1 MSGLMYAD
9 EVSPAV
15 GLPFPDELEW
25 GRGEL
30 LPMDPVV
37 AEKLMKRDPER
48 AKVLAHLMANQE
60 DLEED
65 DPVTWG
71 WQLPMWQRVLD
82 NWDKYKV
89 HVIFGGNRS
98 SKSTF
103 AARLMVDLLQKIP
116 AAELRCFHVSR
127 ERSVDDQ
134 QRFIWEALPKHIRD
148 QAPSVGPNH
157 SIMYSQKN
165 GFSDDKLILP
175 RVGRAKRGSTLKFNN
190 YKQYLLDPQVFEGMK
205 GHCFW
210 ADEEVPAKL
219 FETLL
224 ARLTD
229 YRGRMVLTFTTLQGY
244 SDLVGSIL
252 FGAKTLERRWS
263 HYMRE
268 ELPVMQE
275 SKAWKNCAIYYFWS
289 EDNIFIPHDELF
301 DTYRGQPPEVKLARL
316 FGIPSKSMDS
326 KFPKFDETVNVIPH
340 GKIPWIENPKRDVTR
355 FQIVDPAGGKNWT
368 VIWLGVDQRGD
379 WYVYREWPDSTY
391 GEWGLPHQNAHG
403 KPVGKAGPA
412 QKSLGYGYR
421 DYTNLFLELE
431 DGEEIFERI
440 IDPRMGR
447 ATIKAQDGDTD
458 IISEMQQQGMFYRPA
473 PGLEIDHGIQRIN
486 DLLSWDHTKPM
497 NMENRPRLFISEECM
512 NLIQCMKEYSGVS
525 RDEAWKDFIDCL
537 RYAAVTPAEYVNDR
551 KFMTHGGG
559 GY

>member
-1 MSGLMYAD
+1 MSILYAD
-9 EVSPAV
+9 EVVPKV
-15 GLPFPDELEW
+15 GIPFPPEFSYDH
-25 GRGEL
+25 GEL
-30 LPMDPVV
+30 QPMVEEV
-37 AEKLMKRDPER
+37 AQKVLDEDSDR
-48 AKVLAHLMANQE
+48 AQVLAHLMANQYA
-60 DLEED
+60 LEED

-103 AARLMVDLLQKIP
+103 AARLMVWLLQNIP

-134 QRFIWEALPKHIRD
+134 QRLIWEALPAIIKD
-148 QAPSVGPNH
+148 TAPSVGPNH
-157 SIMYSQKN
+157 SVMYSQKN

-175 RVGRAKRGSTLKFNN
+175 PVGRSKRGGQLKFNN

-210 ADEEVPAKL
+210 LDEEVPKSL

-229 YRGRMVLTFTTLQGY
+229 YRGRAILTFTTLQGY

-252 FGAKTLERRWS
+252 YGAKTLERRYCE
-263 HYMRE
+263 YMRE
-268 ELPVMQE
+268 DLPVMQE
-275 SKAWKNCAIYYFWS
+275 SKSWKNCAIYYFWS
-289 EDNIFIPHDELF
+289 EDNVFIPHEELY
-301 DTYRGQPPEVKLARL
+301 DTYKGQPSEVKLARL

-326 KFPKFDETVNVIPH
+326 RFPKFDPIINVIPH
-340 GKIPWIENPKRDVTR
+340 DEIPHIKNPKHDITR
-355 FQIVDPAGGKNWT
+355 FQIVDPAGAKNWT
-368 VIWLGVDQRGD
+368 CIWIAVDKRGD

-391 GEWGLPHQNAHG
+391 GAWALPHQNARGNPIG
-403 KPVGKAGPA
+403 KPGPA

-421 DYTNLFLELE
+421 DYAHLFRELE
-431 DGEEIFERI
+431 CGEEIFERI

-447 ATIKAQDGDTD
+447 ATIKNSDGDTD
-458 IISEMQQQGMFYRPA
+458 IISEMAQQEFFYRPA

-486 DLLSWDHTKPM
+486 DLLSWDHTKPKT
-497 NMENRPRLFISEECM
+497 MENRPKLYFSDQCLNMTE
-512 NLIQCMKEYSGVS
+512 CMKEYTGCS
-525 RDEAWKDFIDCL
+525 RDEASKDFIDCV
-537 RYAAVTPAEYVNDR
+537 RYAAVTPAEYVGDR
-551 KFMTHGGG
+551 KFMVSGGG
-559 GY
+559 SY

>member
-1 MSGLMYAD
+1 MGALLYAD
-9 EVSPAV
+9 EFAPQF
-15 GLPFPDELEW
+15 GIPFPEEFDW
-25 GRGEL
+25 SRGEL
-30 LPMDPVV
+30 QPMEEKVAQGVMDGDP
-37 AEKLMKRDPER
+37 DR
-48 AKVLAHLMANQE
+48 AAALAHLMVNQE
-60 DLEED
+60 SLEGD
-65 DPVTWG
+65 DPVGWG

-82 NWDKYKV
+82 NWSKYKV

-103 AARLMVDLLQKIP
+103 AARLMVWLLQNIP
-116 AAELRCFHVSR
+116 EAELRCFHVSR

-134 QRFIWEALPKHIRD
+134 QRLLWEALPRKIRD

-157 SIMYSQKN
+157 SIMFSQKN

-175 RVGRAKRGSTLKFNN
+175 PLGKAKRGGMLKFNN

-210 ADEEVPAKL
+210 CDEEVPAKL

-229 YRGRMVLTFTTLQGY
+229 FRGRMVLTFTTLQGY
-244 SDLVGSIL
+244 SDLVGNIL
-252 FGAKTLERRWS
+252 FGAKTLEKRWS
-263 HYMRE
+263 GYMNE

-275 SKAWKNCAIYYFWS
+275 SMNWKNCAIYYFWS
-289 EDNIFIPHDELF
+289 QDNLFIPHDELF

-326 KFPKFDETVNVIPH
+326 RFPKFDPAVNVIDH
-340 GKIPWIENPKRDVTR
+340 EDLPWLKNPRHEVTR
-355 FQIVDPAGGKNWT
+355 YQVVDPAGSKNWSA
-368 VIWLGVDQRGD
+368 IWIGVDYRND

-403 KPVGKAGPA
+403 KPIGKPGQA
-412 QKSLGYGYR
+412 QKSLGYGYK
-421 DYTNLFLELE
+421 DYAQLFRELE

-440 IDPRMGR
+440 MDPRMGR
-447 ATIKAQDGDTD
+447 ATIKAIEGDTD
-458 IISEMQQQGMFYRPA
+458 IISEMANQDMFYRPA

-486 DLLSWDHTKPM
+486 DLLAWDHTKKR
-497 NMENRPRLFISEECM
+497 NNENKPRLYFSDRCM
-512 NLIQCMKEYSGVS
+512 NTIQCMKEYTGCS
-525 RDEAWKDFIDCL
+525 RDECWKDFIDCV
-537 RYAAVTPAEYVNDR
+537 RYGAVTPCDYVGER
-551 KFMTHGGG
+551 EFMIKGGG
-559 GY
+559 SY